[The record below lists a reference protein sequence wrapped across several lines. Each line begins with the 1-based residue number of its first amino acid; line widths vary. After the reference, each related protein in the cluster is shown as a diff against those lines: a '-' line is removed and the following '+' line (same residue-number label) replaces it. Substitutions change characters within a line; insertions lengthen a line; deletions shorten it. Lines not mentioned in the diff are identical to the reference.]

1 MRLSHVI
8 LVLIL
13 SLGVW
18 SCGEDGVLLFSV
30 DDDIM
35 MGKEFDQQI
44 ESDPEFN
51 ILPESQ
57 YPEAYSYLYSMRD
70 AILNSGQVKYVD
82 EFSWEMHI
90 IDDPQT
96 LNAFATPGGY
106 IYIYTGLINYLDD
119 ASSLA
124 GVMGHEIAHSDE
136 RHSSKQ
142 LQKNVG
148 VSVVLGILLGD
159 DLQAI
164 QNLTANLLALSFS
177 RSDETDADN
186 QSVEYLCETDFLAD
200 GAAFFFEKIEAEGGS
215 TPPEFLS
222 THPSPDRRV
231 ENIREMADMRS
242 CGTEIE
248 DPTIENMSY
257 AQFKALLPR

>member
-1 MRLSHVI
+1 MRISHIIFVLFFSLSF
-8 LVLIL
+8 
-13 SLGVW
+13 W
-18 SCGEDGVLLFSV
+18 SCGDDGVLLFSV
-30 DDDIM
+30 EDDIM

-44 ESDPEFN
+44 ESDPEFD

-57 YPEAYSYLYSMRD
+57 YPEAYSYLNSMRD

-82 EFSWEMHI
+82 EFAWEMHI
-90 IDDPQT
+90 IDDPET

-124 GVMGHEIAHSDE
+124 GVMGHEIAHSDQ

-148 VSVVLGILLGD
+148 VAVVLGILLGD

-177 RSDETDADN
+177 RGDETDADN
-186 QSVEYLCETDFLAD
+186 QSVEYLCETNFLAD
-200 GAAFFFEKIEAEGGS
+200 GASFFFEKIEAEGGS
-215 TPPEFLS
+215 NPPAFLS
-222 THPSPDRRV
+222 THPNPDDRV
-231 ENIREMADMRS
+231 ENIREMSDMRE
-242 CGTEIE
+242 CGTEIA
-248 DPTIENMSY
+248 DPSIENMTY
-257 AQFKALLPR
+257 AEFRALLPR